1 MSKIQEFISPVIAQN
16 LGKEILGI
24 VGNSLKD
31 ADTSLYQ
38 RKTLNFRDI
47 IDNNFPTMLVVDY
60 ASIKQELKQ
69 YQDVDAALKTYISET
84 YSPTQKDYS
93 INKFSDSEI
102 DLILKA
108 IKYGMAKFAASSNK
122 ISYRD
127 LQTSLSNIID
137 SEQSN
142 NNTTLARVKQLF
154 SKVYKLT
161 DISSSTV
168 EVFIFPNFVNLGGLL
183 RGPLDIGLSIAE
195 AEAGKAVSN
204 LDSVGQILAYGHTAA
219 GYVDTKGDAI
229 LNFNSPKLLAVM
241 FDVMNSASDKSPV
254 AARAAV
260 DAATFFVND
269 TRQTEVYINIDKEF
283 SEGFVKTF
291 VSIGGNLVKFEN
303 SLVNSRRGSVLE
315 KREKRGVNKAVL
327 DKLAKEFAKADTVIS
342 KRLARYVLTHKKSP
356 NIIEYSKH
364 TILSSLKGESVQK
377 YKSKSKQTTTSKD
390 TISKQVISGIV
401 KGKSKLP
408 SLSKPR
414 TEPPKASAVNLLK
427 LTTLIN
433 SQLEDV
439 ISANMGDGNSRN
451 VLNYRT
457 GRFASTVKVENMSS
471 SRQGMITAFY
481 SYMKNP
487 YATFS
492 AGGRQDTPKS
502 RDPKLL
508 ISKSIREIAEQI
520 VTNKLRAVA
529 L

>member
-1 MSKIQEFISPVIAQN
+1 MSKIQEFISPNIAQN

-24 VGNSLKD
+24 VGNNLKD

-38 RKTLNFRDI
+38 RKSLNFRDI

-69 YQDVDAALKTYISET
+69 YQDIDTALKTYISET
-84 YSPTQKDYS
+84 YNPTQKDYS
-93 INKFSDSEI
+93 VNKFSDTEI
-102 DLILKA
+102 DLLLKA
-108 IKYGMAKFAASSNK
+108 IKYGISKFSSTTSK

-127 LQTSLSNIID
+127 LQKSLSNILESD
-137 SEQSN
+137 QSN
-142 NNTTLARVKQLF
+142 NTTVARVKQLF
-154 SKVYKLT
+154 SKIYKLT
-161 DISSSTV
+161 DISSSSV
-168 EVFIFPNFVNLGGLL
+168 EVFIFPNFANLGGLL
-183 RGPLDIGLSIAE
+183 RAPLDIGLSIAE
-195 AEAGKAVSN
+195 EEAGKTVES
-204 LDSVGQILAYGHTAA
+204 LDSIGQILAYGHTAA
-219 GYVDTKGDAI
+219 GYVDTQGNTI

-241 FDVMNSASDKSPV
+241 FDVMSSTSDKSPV
-254 AARAAV
+254 AARAAL

-269 TRQTEVYINIDKEF
+269 TRQTEVYLNIDKEF

-315 KREKRGVNKAVL
+315 KREKRGVNKSVL
-327 DKLAKEFAKADTVIS
+327 EKLAKEFAKVDSVIS

-364 TILSSLKGESVQK
+364 IILSSIKGESVQK

-390 TISKQVISGIV
+390 TISKQAISGIV
-401 KGKSKLP
+401 KGKAKLP
-408 SLSKPR
+408 SLPKPK
-414 TEPPKASAVNLLK
+414 TQPPKASAVNLLK

-433 SQLEDV
+433 SQLQDV
-439 ISANMGDGNSRN
+439 ISANMGDGDSRN

-457 GRFASTVKVENMSS
+457 GRFASTVKVENLSS
-471 SRQGMITAFY
+471 SREGMITAFY

-492 AGGRQDTPKS
+492 TGGRQSTPKS

-508 ISKSIREIAEQI
+508 ISKSIREIAQQI